1 MSLSSFSTMT
11 LKDLSQLSG
20 FSVST
25 VSKALNNKFDISPS
39 TRKAIQKIADQHN
52 YVPNN
57 YAVALRKKQTK
68 AIAVIIPQINTNFY
82 SCFLYNIEK
91 VASKYGY
98 RILVFQSFEEKKREK
113 ECLKSINDG
122 SVDGAI
128 LVTKNSL
135 NSLRKP
141 QNHSLPIQCV
151 QLSEEI
157 QEKELKQNCMQ
168 AFSELLAS
176 FIVV

>member
-1 MSLSSFSTMT
+1 MNLTQSAIT
-11 LKDLSQLSG
+11 LKELSQLSG

-25 VSKALNNKFDISPS
+25 VSKALNNKFDISPG
-39 TRKAIQKIADQHN
+39 TRKAIQKIANKHN

-57 YAVALRKKQTK
+57 YAVALRKKKTK
-68 AIAVIIPQINTNFY
+68 AIAIIIPQINTKFY
-82 SCFLYNIEK
+82 SCFLYHIEK

-98 RILVFQSFEEKKREK
+98 RIIVFQSFEEKKREK
-113 ECLKSINDG
+113 ECLQSINDG

-128 LVTKNSL
+128 LVSKNPL
-135 NSLRKP
+135 NSLYKP
-141 QNHSLPIQCV
+141 KYHSLPIQCI
-151 QLSEEI
+151 QLSETSE
-157 QEKELKQNCMQ
+157 EEELKQNCIE

>member
-1 MSLSSFSTMT
+1 MNLTQSAIT
-11 LKDLSQLSG
+11 LKELSQLSG

-25 VSKALNNKFDISPS
+25 VSKALNNKFDISLD
-39 TRKAIQKIADQHN
+39 TRKAIQKIAHKYN

-68 AIAVIIPQINTNFY
+68 AIAIIIPQINTDFY

-113 ECLKSINDG
+113 ECLQSINDG

-128 LVTKNSL
+128 LISKNPL
-135 NSLRKP
+135 DSLRKP
-141 QNHSLPIQCV
+141 KNQSLPIQCI
-151 QLSEEI
+151 QLSEASD
-157 QEKELKQNCMQ
+157 EKQLKQTCIE
-168 AFSELLAS
+168 AFSELLSS
-176 FIVV
+176 FIRF